1 MRIIFSFVSFFTQ
14 KSFPVLNYIQHVKSK
29 PDYFKQFSCKE
40 LLCLMY
46 DCPAEMPPKMGKYAE
61 HNYLWYILT
70 GKKILH
76 ANSRSWLVEG
86 GSAVFVKKGACIY
99 EQIFDDVFCVI
110 TFFVPDSYIRSFV
123 QQNSS
128 LINRTVDLGAV
139 HQVMPVQVDP
149 IMVAFYN
156 SVIPYFSPGAK
167 PNEDL
172 LELKFREL
180 LINIVMNDSNS
191 ELIHYFQSL
200 GATPAANLQQI
211 MEDNC
216 LYNLQLEDYAR
227 LCCRSLSS
235 FKRDFHAAYSVTP
248 HRWLMQKRLTHARQ
262 LLRSTDKAVSDIAF
276 ECGFENNSHFSR
288 LFKENYSISP
298 LQYRK
303 QQVDPILVLA
313 S

>member
-1 MRIIFSFVSFFTQ
+1 
-14 KSFPVLNYIQHVKSK
+14 VLNYIQHVKSR

-46 DCPAEMPPKMGKYAE
+46 DCPTEMPPRMGKYAE

-76 ANSRSWLVEG
+76 ANNRSWLVEG

-99 EQIFDDVFCVI
+99 EQIFDEVFCVI
-110 TFFVPDSYIRSFV
+110 TFFVPDSYIRNFV
-123 QQNSS
+123 HQNAA
-128 LINRTVDLGAV
+128 LINRPVDAV
-139 HQVMPVQVDP
+139 TSNQIMPVRVDP
-149 IMVAFYN
+149 VMVAFYN
-156 SVIPYFSPGAK
+156 SVIPYFNTSAK

-180 LINIVMNDSNS
+180 LLNIVSNTANN
-191 ELIHYFQSL
+191 ELIRYFQGL
-200 GATPAANLQQI
+200 GVTPAANLQTI
-211 MEDNC
+211 MDDNC

-235 FKRDFHAAYSVTP
+235 FKRDFQAAYNMTP
-248 HRWLMQKRLTHARQ
+248 HRWLMQKRLQHARQ

-276 ECGFENNSHFSR
+276 DCGFENNSHFSR
-288 LFKENYSISP
+288 IFKERYNISP

-303 QQVDPILVLA
+303 LQIDPA
-313 S
+313 PAY

>member
-1 MRIIFSFVSFFTQ
+1 M
-14 KSFPVLNYIQHVKSK
+14 LNYIQHVKSR

-40 LLCLMY
+40 LLCLKY
-46 DCPAEMPPKMGKYAE
+46 DCPSDMPPKLGKYAE

-76 ANSRSWLVEG
+76 AGNRSWLLQG

-99 EQIFDDVFCVI
+99 EQIFDEVFCVI

-123 QQNSS
+123 QQNAT
-128 LINRTVDLGAV
+128 LINNNADEGMAN
-139 HQVMPVQVDP
+139 QVMPVRVDP
-149 IMVAFYN
+149 VMEAFYN
-156 SVIPYFSPGAK
+156 SVIPYFETGTQ

-180 LINIVMNDSNS
+180 LLNLVSNKS
-191 ELIHYFQSL
+191 NEELIRYFQSL
-200 GATPAANLQQI
+200 GNSSSANLQQI

-216 LYNLQLEDYAR
+216 LYNLQLEDFAR

-235 FKRDFHAAYSVTP
+235 FKRDFQAAYDMTP

-262 LLRSTDKAVSDIAF
+262 LLRNSDKAVSDIAF

-288 LFKENYSISP
+288 LFKERYNISP

-303 QQVDPILVLA
+303 QEVSVVEAVLQLG
-313 S
+313 

>member
-1 MRIIFSFVSFFTQ
+1 M
-14 KSFPVLNYIQHVKSK
+14 LNYIQHVKSR
-29 PDYFKQFSCKE
+29 PDYFKQFNCKE

-46 DCPAEMPPKMGKYAE
+46 DCPVDMPPKAGKYAE
-61 HNYLWYILT
+61 HNYFWYVLG

-76 ANSRSWLVEG
+76 ANNRSWLVEG

-99 EQIFDDVFCVI
+99 EQIFDEVFCVI
-110 TFFVPDSYIRSFV
+110 SFFVPDTYIRSFV
-123 QQNSS
+123 QQNTS
-128 LINRTVDLGAV
+128 LFNGRTAGSAT

-156 SVIPYFSPGAK
+156 SVIPYFSNGTQ

-180 LINIVMNDSNS
+180 LINIVMNDANN
-191 ELIHYFQSL
+191 ELINYFQSL
-200 GATPAANLQQI
+200 GASQAANLQQI

-235 FKRDFHAAYSVTP
+235 FKRDFHAAYNATP
-248 HRWLMQKRLTHARQ
+248 HRWLMQKRLTHSRH
-262 LLRSTDKAVSDIAF
+262 LLRTTDKAVSDIAF

-288 LFKENYSISP
+288 LFKENYNISP

-303 QQVDPILVLA
+303 QQHNTVAAMA